1 MSITKGGM
9 GHGSKEGESS
19 DTALEYY
26 AHLAVQCAVCVW
38 VWMGNE
44 LHGIIGTFAK
54 ILYSHF
60 YWITIPNP
68 TGRFISSRS
77 DYCTHI

>member
-26 AHLAVQCAVCVW
+26 AHLAVQCACGYGW
-38 VWMGNE
+38 VMNCT
-44 LHGIIGTFAK
+44 GIIGTFAK

-60 YWITIPNP
+60 YWITIPD
-68 TGRFISSRS
+68 RQI
-77 DYCTHI
+77 